1 MWVWI
6 VGGLRV
12 GAGWRVD
19 WSLSSKRPRQSS
31 RHDELSLPP
40 ACSFPQGAARGAHA
54 NPGAAARRPGRGQA
68 PSGRCGVLQGRSASS
83 AGSSKVRGA
92 GQRAVWKWASPCT
105 HAGRFQ
111 TYGGGAA
118 AGGAVKG
125 EGRRVACAGQV
136 RAPSGRAAGVR
147 PAWASARPRSPA
159 FSEMG
164 GRTLPAV
171 MTIVGKCT
179 QGKAM
184 HVWAPCGV
192 GLRRGAR
199 PFQQTQ
205 WRHEAGPAAHLR
217 PLAYARNGSE
227 EAALITLGARLAGGE
242 QVERSVPCV
251 CGVSAR
257 ALTRHRPRDL
267 CVMPSSRFACPARLT
282 IVSCE

>member
-68 PSGRCGVLQGRSASS
+68 PSGRRGVLQGRSASS

-164 GRTLPAV
+164 GRTLLAV

-184 HVWAPCGV
+184 HAWAPRGV
-192 GLRRGAR
+192 GLRRGAPLSTDPVASRSWPRRSPQATCVRSQRLRGSR
-199 PFQQTQ
+199 PHNA
-205 WRHEAGPAAHLR
+205 WRAPGGWRTGGEERAMRLWRERARPNKAPAAGSLR
-217 PLAYARNGSE
+217 HAELA
-227 EAALITLGARLAGGE
+227 LC
-242 QVERSVPCV
+242 VPC
-251 CGVSAR
+251 A
-257 ALTRHRPRDL
+257 THHRVL
-267 CVMPSSRFACPARLT
+267 
-282 IVSCE
+282 